1 MTTMVHETQTTNRP
15 NVFNIIYT
23 TTHVGGL
30 TINGGQ
36 TALSIKYGPASS
48 SNTGQQNTYVTYGEM
63 SISKPNVVDSVG
75 NHCQLKVIYTEPT
88 SNIHSVS
95 ADGTNTL
102 NLDLKTLVV
111 ENGNGATLCGET
123 PTISLT
129 SANEISNNRGN
140 ILRKIGDN
148 IQWVNTAGD
157 YKPPV
162 SAKAEAHYGITLRIA
177 TSTDF
182 IQISIADYTVS
193 VTHTAACLATA
204 SSLISTTSLTVSA
217 DGSNTVNLD
226 PTVLSDINT
235 ELLSACATDTPTVT
249 ASIS

>member
-63 SISKPNVVDSVG
+63 SISKPNVVDFVG
-75 NHCQLKVIYTEPT
+75 NHCQLEVIYTEPT
-88 SNIHSVS
+88 STTHSVS

-140 ILRKIGDN
+140 FLRKIGDN

-157 YKPPV
+157 FKPPIC
-162 SAKAEAHYGITLRIA
+162 AKAVAHYAIT
-177 TSTDF
+177 
-182 IQISIADYTVS
+182 
-193 VTHTAACLATA
+193 
-204 SSLISTTSLTVSA
+204 LTVS
-217 DGSNTVNLD
+217 T
-226 PTVLSDINT
+226 T
-235 ELLSACATDTPTVT
+235 TDTTTLTISDFTV
-249 ASIS
+249 